1 MVPIIFKFNFKFV
14 HNCLLL
20 AVNLPNFRLKLAGCV
35 IDSAPTPLTV
45 WPYVVSKNNPL
56 FYRDSPLIFPWI
68 KLPFVF
74 GYFVRTE
81 LKLPISN
88 SIIAAITITPRSIY
102 NYLKF
107 GRNDWG
113 GLYLKYVENENWPI
127 LFFYSYKD
135 NLATHKYINHII
147 DVKKNQNPSRL
158 IMTKFFQKSGHV
170 THLRKYPEEYTAE
183 LKSFLL
189 QC

>member
-1 MVPIIFKFNFKFV
+1 M
-14 HNCLLL
+14 
-20 AVNLPNFRLKLAGCV
+20 KLAGCV
-35 IDSAPTPLTV
+35 IDSAPTPLTL

-56 FYRDSPLIFPWI
+56 FYRDAPLIFPWI
-68 KLPFVF
+68 GLPLIYGVF
-74 GYFVRTE
+74 LRTE
-81 LKLPISN
+81 LKQPITKC
-88 SIIAAITITPRSIY
+88 IIGAIIITPSSIY

-107 GRNDWG
+107 GRINWG
-113 GLYLKYVENENWPI
+113 GLYLKNVENEIFPI
-127 LFFYSYKD
+127 LFLYSFKD
-135 NLATHKYINHII
+135 NLATHKYIDHII

-158 IMTKFFQKSGHV
+158 IMAKKFHDSGHV